1 MKIFGLLFFTLISFS
16 CNSVNSISDTDQR
29 KDCVHE
35 LTEAIKDKWFYYPE
49 NNTYN
54 EGDGFLKTV
63 YSVEFQSCLK
73 VLNADGVISV
83 FGKPN
88 FIVGDRFYYMYH
100 TRPYKENSSSAPCMF
115 IDFKKDGFVDNIN
128 LVPVS

>member
-1 MKIFGLLFFTLISFS
+1 MRNGGIIILIFISFS
-16 CNSVNSISDTDQR
+16 CNTLNFISDKDQR
-29 KDCVHE
+29 NTCVNNLKE
-35 LTEAIKDKWFYYPE
+35 DISEKWFYNPE

-54 EGDGFLKTV
+54 EGSGFLQTV
-63 YSVEFQSCLK
+63 YSIEFQRCLK
-73 VLNADGVISV
+73 SLNADGVISL

-88 FIVGDRFYYMYH
+88 YIVGDRFYYMYH
-100 TRPYKENSSSAPCMF
+100 TRPYKETISSAPCMF